1 MLLFPP
7 PSVAS
12 PVTYEEAN
20 GPSTSNTTPP
30 QRGRSCG
37 RIHGREESR
46 SLSPGS
52 HDGRWNTEA
61 DPDLVPNVPRFTPK
75 RTPGVQPPLT
85 FGKWSPLDICSQYFD
100 EEVINILCANTNKN
114 AMRNLER
121 GRKFTWADVYP
132 EEMKKYIGLLLY
144 MGVMDLPK
152 VRDFWRKKT
161 LFHVPFPFPATVM
174 SRDRF
179 LAISCNLHI
188 SGPMEDAENDK
199 KRGTEEYD
207 CLHRVQPVLDIMR
220 NRCMSVYHPRQN
232 ISVDERMIATKARI
246 FFKQYMKAKPTKWG
260 IKLFV
265 LADVNGYTVDFKIY
279 TGKSKFASGK
289 GLSFDVVT
297 SLVNRDYLGSGYV
310 IYCDNFYTSPLLFR
324 HLHQLGFGA
333 CGTCRE
339 GSVGV
344 PSTKQNAPSK
354 RSPRGSIRWIRDDVL
369 LFVKWMDTREV
380 TMCTIVHTVYSG
392 ETVLRWQTT
401 EDGQKEKVPVPR
413 PTAVQQYNKYMGG
426 VDTSDQML
434 GTNSVHRK
442 TRKWYMTIFQHFLD
456 IAVTN
461 SFILHK
467 ELCAIHHDKHM
478 TQQNFQELLAAQL
491 TGVPLD
497 SSPKERCDHLPVPVS
512 DTQDLSQRASMGRRC
527 CIRCKRSTPWKCQ
540 ECDVGL
546 CLQLDR
552 NCFREEKDW
561 EGLRKGGSL

>member
-1 MLLFPP
+1 
-7 PSVAS
+7 
-12 PVTYEEAN
+12 
-20 GPSTSNTTPP
+20 
-30 QRGRSCG
+30 
-37 RIHGREESR
+37 
-46 SLSPGS
+46 
-52 HDGRWNTEA
+52 
-61 DPDLVPNVPRFTPK
+61 
-75 RTPGVQPPLT
+75 
-85 FGKWSPLDICSQYFD
+85 
-100 EEVINILCANTNKN
+100 
-114 AMRNLER
+114 
-121 GRKFTWADVYP
+121 
-132 EEMKKYIGLLLY
+132 
-144 MGVMDLPK
+144 
-152 VRDFWRKKT
+152 
-161 LFHVPFPFPATVM
+161 
-174 SRDRF
+174 
-179 LAISCNLHI
+179 
-188 SGPMEDAENDK
+188 MEDAENDK

-207 CLHRVQPVLDIMR
+207 CLHREQPLLDIMR
-220 NRCMSVYHPRQN
+220 NRCMSIYHPRQH

-246 FFKQYMKAKPTKWG
+246 SFKQYMKAKPTKWG

-265 LADVNGYTVDFKIY
+265 LADVNGYTIDFKIY

-324 HLHQLGFGA
+324 HLHQLGFGT
-333 CGTCRE
+333 CGTYRE
-339 GSVGV
+339 GRVGV
-344 PSTKQNAPSK
+344 PSTKQNALNK
-354 RSPRGSIRWIRDDVL
+354 RSPRGSIRWIRNDVL

-380 TMCTIVHTVYSG
+380 SMCTTIHTVYSG

-401 EDGQKEKVPVPR
+401 EDGRKEKVPVPR

-478 TQQNFQELLAAQL
+478 TRQNFQELLAAQL

-497 SSPKERCDHLPVPVS
+497 GSPRERCDHLPVPVS
-512 DTQDLSQRASMGRRC
+512 NTQNLSERASMGRRR

-540 ECDVGL
+540 ECDVMWDYA
-546 CLQLDR
+546 C
-552 NCFREEKDW
+552 
-561 EGLRKGGSL
+561 S

>member
-1 MLLFPP
+1 
-7 PSVAS
+7 
-12 PVTYEEAN
+12 
-20 GPSTSNTTPP
+20 
-30 QRGRSCG
+30 
-37 RIHGREESR
+37 RIRRMWMINMKFKKKYLMESR
-46 SLSPGS
+46 SLSPVS
-52 HDGRWNTEA
+52 HDGRWNTDA
-61 DPDLVPNVPRFTPK
+61 DPDIVPNIPRFTPK
-75 RTPGVQPPLT
+75 RIPGVQPPLT
-85 FGKWSPLDICSQYFD
+85 FGKKSPLDIFSQYFD

-114 AMRNLER
+114 AVRNLER

-161 LFHVPFPFPATVM
+161 LFHVPFPATVM

-188 SGPMEDAENDK
+188 SDPMEDAENDK

-207 CLHRVQPVLDIMR
+207 CLHRVQPLLDIMR
-220 NRCMSVYHPRQN
+220 NRCMSIYHPRQH

-246 FFKQYMKAKPTKWG
+246 SFKQYMKAKPTKWG

-265 LADVNGYTVDFKIY
+265 LADVNGYTIDFKIY

-324 HLHQLGFGA
+324 HLHQLGFGT
-333 CGTCRE
+333 CGTYRE
-339 GSVGV
+339 GRVGV
-344 PSTKQNAPSK
+344 PSTKQNALNK
-354 RSPRGSIRWIRDDVL
+354 RSPRGSIRWIRNDVL

-380 TMCTIVHTVYSG
+380 SMCTTIHTVYSG

-401 EDGQKEKVPVPR
+401 EDGRKEKVPVPR

-467 ELCAIHHDKHM
+467 ELCAIHHDKCM
-478 TQQNFQELLAAQL
+478 TRQNFQELLAAQL

-497 SSPKERCDHLPVPVS
+497 GSPRERCDHLPVPVS
-512 DTQDLSQRASMGRRC
+512 NTQNLSERASMGRRR

-552 NCFREEKDW
+552 NCFREHHI
-561 EGLRKGGSL
+561 